1 MTVKIENPSLGALS
15 ATLKGLLGAVETLRN
30 LDSIQQ
36 RPVHKTEW
44 LKVVKEGNGWG
55 GRASEPDE
63 QEKIIIQAMQATAKR
78 RAHEMGAI
86 LRANALDAATDE
98 IERLRAVLCQ
108 QAAAATI
115 ELAAITRDARER
127 G

>member
-1 MTVKIENPSLGALS
+1 MTVKIENPALGALS
-15 ATLKGLLGAVETLRN
+15 ATLKGLQEAIGTLRD
-30 LDSIQQ
+30 LDNIQQ
-36 RPVHKTEW
+36 RPANKLTR
-44 LKVVKEGNGWG
+44 LKIAKDGGWNQ
-55 GRASEPDE
+55 SSDPDE
-63 QEKIIIQAMQATAKR
+63 HEKIFIQAMQAAARR
-78 RAHEMGAI
+78 RAAEMGAI

>member
-1 MTVKIENPSLGALS
+1 MSTINKSALQALT
-15 ATLKGLLGAVETLRN
+15 ATLQSLKQAVVELETL
-30 LDSIQQ
+30 DSTEKRPTDRLYWLEINNRRQAQTDEIDRRLIQSM
-36 RPVHKTEW
+36 E
-44 LKVVKEGNGWG
+44 
-55 GRASEPDE
+55 A
-63 QEKIIIQAMQATAKR
+63 AAKR
-78 RAHEMGAI
+78 RAAEMGAI
-86 LRANALDAATDE
+86 LRAEALEKATDE